1 MASMAPL
8 PDPTAAAETLTE
20 RVTAILQRNILSG
33 VLAPDSKLRIQALA
47 ARLDIGTTPIRE
59 GLSRLASQGLVQAIG
74 QRGFRVASVSKG
86 DLEDITRTRTLIE
99 VEALRLSMARGDDL
113 WEAGIVASLH
123 RMRKFTARGTGRF
136 REGVADFDAVHKAFH
151 TALIAACG
159 SQRLLDLH
167 SALYD
172 QAYRY
177 RRVMMTRFERPSQ
190 LDDEHQILADLT
202 LARDTGGATAKLAEH
217 LASTLAIV
225 YPPTNKAKEERTN
238 ANVVKG
244 DRRRRAVGRARR

>member
-1 MASMAPL
+1 MASLAPP
-8 PDPTAAAETLTE
+8 PDLNAAAETLTE
-20 RVTAILQRNILSG
+20 RVTALLQRDILSG
-33 VLAPDSKLRIQALA
+33 TLPPDSKLRIQALA

-74 QRGFRVASVSKG
+74 QRGFRVASVSKA

-123 RMRKFTARGTGRF
+123 RIRHFTARDAGRF
-136 REGVADFDAVHKAFH
+136 REGVGDFDAVHKAFH

-177 RRVMMTRFERPSQ
+177 RRVMMARFERPSE

-202 LARDTGGATAKLAEH
+202 LARDAARATAKLADH
-217 LASTLAIV
+217 LSSTLAIV
-225 YPPTNKAKEERTN
+225 YPPTNKAKEERAH

>member
-1 MASMAPL
+1 MATMAPS
-8 PDPTAAAETLTE
+8 PDPTQAAETLAE
-20 RVTAILQRNILSG
+20 RASAILQREILSG
-33 VLAPDSKLRIQALA
+33 ALPPDSKLRIQELA
-47 ARLDIGTTPIRE
+47 ARLQIGATPLRE
-59 GLSRLASQGLVQAIG
+59 GLSRLAAQGLVKAIG
-74 QRGFRVASVSKG
+74 QRGFRVAAVSRA

-99 VEALRLSMARGDDL
+99 VEALRLAIARGDDA

-136 REGVADFDAVHKAFH
+136 REGAADFDAVHKAFH

-159 SQRLLDLH
+159 SHRLLALH

-177 RRVMMTRFERPSQ
+177 RRVMMTRFERPGQ
-190 LDDEHQILADLT
+190 LDDEHQALADLA
-202 LARDTGGATAKLAEH
+202 LARDGARATARLAHH

-225 YPPTNKAKEERTN
+225 YPPTNKAKGERIDDEAAHRT
-238 ANVVKG
+238 
-244 DRRRRAVGRARR
+244 RRRPAVGGARR